1 MDLKEY
7 IRTIPDFPQKG
18 ILYRDITPLLND
30 HKVFS
35 YVINQLSD
43 KIPKDIT
50 SIVAP
55 ESRGFI
61 FASALSVKF
70 GGGVILCRKA
80 GKLPGKIITK
90 TYVTEYSEDEL
101 SIQLGTGKVII
112 VDDVLATGGTLST
125 VNSLCISAG
134 YDVKGSLVLIDLKYV
149 PRSSEFINLTSAF
162 IKSLIKYE

>member
-1 MDLKEY
+1 MDYKSL
-7 IRTIPDFPQKG
+7 ITDFQNFPIDGVNFK
-18 ILYRDITPLLND
+18 DISPLLASPQFD
-30 HKVFS
+30 E
-35 YVINQLSD
+35 VILKMGELVEKPD
-43 KIPKDIT
+43 YWVGI
-50 SIVAP
+50 

-90 TYVTEYSEDEL
+90 SYVTEYSEDDL
-101 SIQLGTGKVII
+101 SIQVGTGKVII

-134 YDVKGSLVLIDLKYV
+134 YNVLDNLVLIDLRYV
-149 PRSSEFINLTSAF
+149 PRNQHFLKAELNN
-162 IKSLIKYE
+162 IKSLLIYE